1 MRLASVE
8 SNNRDRHRHWVHFRV
23 KDAYIPNPQDILMK
37 LYGDYIVQG
46 RVVDTSESQA
56 GKYAVVEIDGLDEP
70 VIVAF
75 DRILGAL

>member
-8 SNNRDRHRHWVHFRV
+8 SNDRERHRHWVHFRV
-23 KDAYIPNPQDILMK
+23 KDAYLPNPQDILMK

-46 RVVDTSESQA
+46 RIVDISESPT
-56 GKYAVVEIDGLDEP
+56 GRFAVVEIDGLDEP
-70 VIVAF
+70 VIVSF